1 MGFFGQETFP
11 SFRTPAEPAERVSRR
26 RRFEPQSAD
35 FGAGICIQVGSLST
49 QGESCMRTVTTFLLL
64 AAALALG
71 AGRFVSADE
80 AEGAVLYKKR
90 CQMCHA
96 ANGKGFK
103 AIKSQDFTD
112 PDWQAKVKDE
122 ELIEVTKKGVKGT
135 AMPGFADKLNDEEI
149 KAVVA
154 YIRKFNSAKK

>member
-1 MGFFGQETFP
+1 
-11 SFRTPAEPAERVSRR
+11 
-26 RRFEPQSAD
+26 
-35 FGAGICIQVGSLST
+35 
-49 QGESCMRTVTTFLLL
+49 MRILAVFLLL
-64 AAALALG
+64 TGLALAS
-71 AGRFVSADE
+71 ARFISAD
-80 AEGAVLYKKR
+80 APDGAALYKKR

-112 PDWQAKVKDE
+112 PEWQAKVKDE

-154 YIRKFNSAKK
+154 YIRKFGGERK